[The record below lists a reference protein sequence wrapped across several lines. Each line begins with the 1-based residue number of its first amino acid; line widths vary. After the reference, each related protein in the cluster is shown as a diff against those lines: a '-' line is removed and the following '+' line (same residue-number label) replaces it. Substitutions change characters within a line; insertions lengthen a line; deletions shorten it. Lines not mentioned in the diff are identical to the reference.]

1 MKRLRCHFN
10 VSAPSDA
17 TFLLRILTAFLEF
30 HSHSHPLLSSTATST
45 YISVTQSFSF
55 HCKAQGS
62 PWAPQPPAAGNWSTG
77 SQGHTSAQRGLK
89 MALILTQTSCFDF
102 SIPDLLSILYSS
114 TLRYLKLIL
123 KFVSHFFYCL
133 LLIMSGADMILSGL
147 QMLASAPPFIREGG
161 SPR

>member
-62 PWAPQPPAAGNWSTG
+62 PWAPQPPAAGNRSTG

-123 KFVSHFFYCL
+123 KFVSHFFL
-133 LLIMSGADMILSGL
+133 LFITHYVRSWHDFVRTANACQCS
-147 QMLASAPPFIREGG
+147 PFYQRGRQ
-161 SPR
+161 P